1 MFVFDQLRVTGNA
14 CPHETAQTAAGGWD
28 KYWLSEAEQLSLQ
41 RAFEA
46 SENLRSSAEKIFS
59 LGRNPGKPIWIKP
72 KQYYSE
78 RYPTLL
84 RNSGILDNNQVNRKL
99 DT

>member
-1 MFVFDQLRVTGNA
+1 MEHCFCLPFMQHSVSRVGSRGSKLIEEEV
-14 CPHETAQTAAGGWD
+14 HRQE
-28 KYWLSEAEQLSLQ
+28 
-41 RAFEA
+41 R
-46 SENLRSSAEKIFS
+46 
-59 LGRNPGKPIWIKP
+59 
-72 KQYYSE
+72 QYYSE